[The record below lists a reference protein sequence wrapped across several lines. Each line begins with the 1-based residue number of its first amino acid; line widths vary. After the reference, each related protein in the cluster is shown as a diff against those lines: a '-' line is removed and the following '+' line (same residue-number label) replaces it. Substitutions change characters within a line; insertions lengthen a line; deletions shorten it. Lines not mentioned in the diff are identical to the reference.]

1 MDVQLNSIT
10 NVPIATF
17 DTFNNMAKNPIVLS
31 IVFFVIVVYY
41 ILFASLGS
49 SSSNSDYSSEKGGSL
64 YIFEILLWAIFIILI
79 LLNGMYYF
87 FNINVIASIR
97 NLFGDIPEVKV
108 LVDTGDLNIQ
118 KNAPIKVINQEQVF
132 HIPNNEFT
140 YDDSKAICKA
150 LNARLANYN
159 EMEDSYKNGA
169 DWCSYGWSEGQMAY
183 FPTQKTKWD
192 NLQKVKGHEN
202 DCGRPGINGGYI
214 SNPKVKFGVNCFGYK
229 PKINNVSYTEMM
241 ETPMYPKT
249 QEEIE
254 FDKQVAHWK
263 TKIPDLLIAPFNQN
277 KWSVI

>member
-1 MDVQLNSIT
+1 MV
-10 NVPIATF
+10 
-17 DTFNNMAKNPIVLS
+17 KNPVVLS

-49 SSSNSDYSSEKGGSL
+49 SSSNADYSSEKGGSL
-64 YIFEILLWAIFIILI
+64 YVFEILLWAIFILLI

-108 LVDTGDLNIQ
+108 LVDTGDLKVH
-118 KNAPIKVINQEQVF
+118 KNAPIKDINKEQVF

-159 EMEDSYKNGA
+159 EMEDSYNNGA

-229 PKINNVSYTEMM
+229 PKLNQISYTEMM

-254 FDKQVAHWK
+254 FDKQVVHWK

>member
-1 MDVQLNSIT
+1 MV
-10 NVPIATF
+10 
-17 DTFNNMAKNPIVLS
+17 KNPVVLS

-49 SSSNSDYSSEKGGSL
+49 SSSNADYSSEKGGSL
-64 YIFEILLWAIFIILI
+64 YVFEILLWAIFILLI
-79 LLNGMYYF
+79 LLNGMSYF

-97 NLFGDIPEVKV
+97 NLFGDVPEVKV
-108 LVDTGDLNIQ
+108 LVDTGDLNVQ
-118 KNAPIKVINQEQVF
+118 KNTPIKDINKEQVF

-159 EMEDSYKNGA
+159 EMEDSYNNGA

-229 PKINNVSYTEMM
+229 PKINQISYTEMM